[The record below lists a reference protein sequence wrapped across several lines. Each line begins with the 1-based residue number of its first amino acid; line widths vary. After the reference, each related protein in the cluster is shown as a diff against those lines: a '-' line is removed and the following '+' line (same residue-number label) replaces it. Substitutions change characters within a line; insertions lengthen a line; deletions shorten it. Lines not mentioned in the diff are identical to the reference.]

1 MPKVK
6 IGEINKLE
14 YYIDVKYYIKNKAK
28 DILLWD
34 LENWQGP
41 YHHILLKIMCK

>member
-1 MPKVK
+1 MPEVK

-34 LENWQGP
+34 WENWQG
-41 YHHILLKIMCK
+41 H